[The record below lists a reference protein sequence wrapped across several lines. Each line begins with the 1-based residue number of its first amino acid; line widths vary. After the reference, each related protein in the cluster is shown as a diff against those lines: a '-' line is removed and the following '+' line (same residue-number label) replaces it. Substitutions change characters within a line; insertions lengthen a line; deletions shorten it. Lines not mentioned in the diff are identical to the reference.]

1 VTDLAATFLRS
12 LREAL
17 SRVALQPDATVVSQV
32 SADYVRVELRQGDL
46 VLAAGTVH
54 RAGVRATTRQTELPF
69 EAPATTRQTEL
80 PAPAPVAP
88 PADDGELV
96 ELVMDDDTSGF
107 EGLDLFDSTR
117 VIAWTWSGK
126 RARDEYLR
134 TIVPRPIADE
144 LLRRSKGRI
153 DAERVSIAKGLPS
166 HVLTIGGDVETEE
179 AGPRKI
185 LGVVGV
191 SEGTEGAPGLVVEMP
206 DGPRVAWVDA
216 LDLKDGAVVAY
227 PSLAYIVEFAHSR
240 WTARRHNEPPPK
252 PLPTMKPKKP
262 APKPRPSAVAKAVE
276 ASEAESHRAQKHDC
290 DAAKLRHPGV
300 PCVAWLVDGTVQ
312 TATRPKGTTEAA
324 WVAQVRELAPQ
335 HGVVRVYSRKG
346 ECTWDSRDG
355 GK

>member
-17 SRVALQPDATVVSQV
+17 ARVALQPDATVVSQV

-54 RAGVRATTRQTELPF
+54 PAGVRATTRQAELPF
-69 EAPATTRQTEL
+69 EAPATTRQAEL
-80 PAPAPVAP
+80 PAPVVAT

-96 ELVMDDDTSGF
+96 ELVLDDDTSGF

-117 VIAWTWSGK
+117 VIAWTWAGK
-126 RARDEYLR
+126 RAWDEYLR

-153 DAERVSIAKGLPS
+153 DPERVSIAKGLPS
-166 HVLTIGGDVETEE
+166 HVLTIGGDVDIEE

-191 SEGTEGAPGLVVEMP
+191 SEGSEGAPGLVVEMP
-206 DGPRVAWVDA
+206 DGPRVAWVDS
-216 LDLKDGAVVAY
+216 LDLKDGAVVA
-227 PSLAYIVEFAHSR
+227 SLSLSYVVEFARGR
-240 WTARRHNEPPPK
+240 WTACRHEEPPPK

-262 APKPRPSAVAKAVE
+262 APKPRPSAVAKVVE
-276 ASEAESHRAQKHDC
+276 AAEAESHRAQKHDC
-290 DAAKLRHPGV
+290 DAAKLRHPNV

-324 WVAQVRELAPQ
+324 WVARVRELAPA

-355 GK
+355 AP